1 MRGALYVDGYNLY
14 HAIDDL
20 DQPYL
25 KWLNLRKLGELLARG
40 HSKTIERVVYCTA
53 FFPGDHGKKTR
64 HQNYIDALSYYQVE
78 TVIGHTTKE
87 PMKCRLNS
95 CGHQWDVHREKE
107 TDINLALSLY
117 QDAVLDAY
125 DIAFLVTADTD
136 QVSTLK
142 FMRKYYPHKKVFV
155 IVPPMRDPSKH
166 LRDLSAGTIKM
177 TIDHLDQCVL
187 PALVAQFG
195 SRSVVRPHE
204 YTPPEG
210 WVHPDDR
217 PKKSIMR

>member
-14 HAIDDL
+14 HAINDL
-20 DQPYL
+20 GQPYL
-25 KWLNLRKLGELLARG
+25 KWLNLRRLGEILARG
-40 HSKTIERVVYCTA
+40 HSKTIERIVYCTA
-53 FFPGDHGKKTR
+53 FFPGDHGKKNR
-64 HQNYIDALSYYQVE
+64 HQYSIDALSQYHVE

-87 PMKCRLNS
+87 PLKCRLES

-117 QDAVLDAY
+117 QDAVSDVY
-125 DIAFLVTADTD
+125 DVAFLVTADTD

-142 FMRKYYPHKKVFV
+142 FMRRFYPHKKVFV
-155 IVPPMRDPSKH
+155 IVPPSREPSKH
-166 LRDLSAGTIKM
+166 LRDLADGTIKM
-177 TIDHLDQCVL
+177 NMDHLDLSVL
-187 PALVAQFG
+187 PAVVGQQGF
-195 SRSVVRPHE
+195 RSIIRPYE
-204 YTPPEG
+204 YTPPTG

>member
-14 HAIDDL
+14 HAINDL
-20 DQPYL
+20 GQPYL
-25 KWLNLRKLGELLARG
+25 KWLNLRRLGEILARG
-40 HSKTIERVVYCTA
+40 HSKTIERIVYCTA

-64 HQNYIDALSYYQVE
+64 HQYYIDALSQDHVE

-87 PMKCRLNS
+87 PLKCRLES

-117 QDAVLDAY
+117 QDAVSDVY
-125 DIAFLVTADTD
+125 DVAFLVTADTD

-142 FMRKYYPHKKVFV
+142 FMRRFYPHKKVFV
-155 IVPPMRDPSKH
+155 IVPPSREPSKH
-166 LRDLSAGTIKM
+166 LRDLADGTIKM
-177 TIDHLDQCVL
+177 NMDHLDLSVL
-187 PALVAQFG
+187 PAVVGQQGF
-195 SRSVVRPHE
+195 RSIIRPYE
-204 YTPPEG
+204 YTPPTG

>member
-64 HQNYIDALSYYQVE
+64 HQNYIDALSCYQVE

-117 QDAVLDAY
+117 QDAVLDVY

-142 FMRKYYPHKKVFV
+142 FMRKYYPTKKVFV

-187 PALVAQFG
+187 PALVVQSG

-204 YTPPEG
+204 YAPPEG

-217 PKKSIMR
+217 PKKSRIL